1 MIHQSAC
8 NCAIASGEN
17 SPYQYSI
24 PRVRRGSFWQKLGA
38 AVTSTS
44 LLLGGC
50 QVSLAPVSG
59 TTPTTETAIAFHSSL
74 PPQAAIAD
82 AAQLVQTQLK
92 RWIPPQSAVPVT
104 IYQLDDQCQDFV
116 PQTIQVS
123 PDRPISDAI
132 GKILLNQHQSGFV
145 LSGYRVSLD
154 PESGQLVVDL
164 RLTPD
169 SQRLLLSLSSCEQL
183 ALFGSIRKTFLE
195 NPNWGVK
202 SITFRDRGQELVF

>member
-1 MIHQSAC
+1 MIYQSAC

-24 PRVRRGSFWQKLGA
+24 PRVRRGSFGRRLA
-38 AVTSTS
+38 VAVTTTS

-50 QVSLAPVSG
+50 QISQAPGSG
-59 TTPTTETAIAFHSSL
+59 TTPATETAIAFHSSS
-74 PPQAAIAD
+74 PPEAAIAD
-82 AAQLVQTQLK
+82 AAQLVQTQLT
-92 RWIPPQSAVPVT
+92 RWIPPQNAVPVT
-104 IYQLDDQCQDFV
+104 IYRLDDQCQDFV
-116 PQTIQVS
+116 PQKIQVS

-132 GKILLNQHQSGFV
+132 GKILLNQYQSGFV

-154 PESGQLVVDL
+154 PESGLLVVDL
-164 RLTPD
+164 RLSPD

-183 ALFGSIRKTFLE
+183 ALFGSIRKTFLD

-202 SITFRDRGQELVF
+202 AITFRDRGQDLTF